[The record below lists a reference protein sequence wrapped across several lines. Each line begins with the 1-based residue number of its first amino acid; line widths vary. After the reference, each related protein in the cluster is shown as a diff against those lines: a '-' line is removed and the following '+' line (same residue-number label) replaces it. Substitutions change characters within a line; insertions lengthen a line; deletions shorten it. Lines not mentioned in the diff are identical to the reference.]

1 MDKME
6 QILEEILDIEHSTN
20 ALMVI
25 LKALELQYEI
35 TDNEELNALICLVKK
50 HTEGSLKQLQECV
63 NELDTYII
71 ENK

>member
-25 LKALELQYEI
+25 LK
-35 TDNEELNALICLVKK
+35 LVDEAK
-50 HTEGSLKQLQECV
+50 
-63 NELDTYII
+63 
-71 ENK
+71 